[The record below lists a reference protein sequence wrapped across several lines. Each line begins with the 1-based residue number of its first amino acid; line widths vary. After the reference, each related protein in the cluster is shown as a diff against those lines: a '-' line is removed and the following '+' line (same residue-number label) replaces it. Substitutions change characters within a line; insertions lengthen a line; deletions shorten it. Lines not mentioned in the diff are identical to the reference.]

1 MNFAKAY
8 REEITLA
15 YYCFNVVITTVIF
28 LFGTI
33 YLRRRDR
40 RDQQRREWRQFAE
53 TIRGQYSTTLEDNQ
67 VLSGVSDTNETFQ
80 NVLICPEITG
90 LDVLRYM
97 LNNSYF
103 MSRSSRK
110 SALYKLKK
118 DLNSIFQLLNTC
130 ASLILLG
137 PVPSNIRA
145 ELGELVSELGQV
157 TLPFFTGDQRQTVLK
172 CLKHF
177 SRDGEIETEK
187 ELRDIDL
194 TTIKQMVPYIE
205 YLSFDNQVGRHQRS
219 THYSKI
225 NKFQFEFDPG
235 FDQDHP
241 LSFLKVIQEDLQDEK
256 YLSDF
261 ARQSQERLSNTR
273 YIDQVDS
280 DNERLVVM
288 KVLHQVRMDIHSL
301 LKKEGIDEAF
311 FSGVV
316 SLREVY
322 KRVTRLKPDKEI
334 LKATC
339 EQFIYRLT
347 VLKDSSHSYHVSRSF
362 LEKLENML
370 KTYLQMIVIR
380 DNAISSQPPTSTT
393 VRVRDINNFYYES
406 HI

>member
-8 REEITLA
+8 RDEITLA
-15 YYCFNVVITTVIF
+15 YYCFNVVMTTAIF

-40 RDQQRREWRQFAE
+40 RDQQRRDWRQFAE
-53 TIRGQYSTTLEDNQ
+53 TIRGQYSTLEDTQ
-67 VLSGVSDTNETFQ
+67 VLSGVSNTNETFE
-80 NVLICPEITG
+80 NVLICPKITG

-103 MSRSSRK
+103 TSRSSRK

-145 ELGELVSELGQV
+145 ELGELVTELGQV

-177 SRDGEIETEK
+177 SRDGEIKTEK
-187 ELRDIDL
+187 DLRDIDL
-194 TTIKQMVPYIE
+194 PKIKEMVPYIE
-205 YLSFDNQVGRHQRS
+205 YLSFDNQVGRHQQS
-219 THYSKI
+219 IHYSKI

-235 FDQDHP
+235 VDQDDP
-241 LSFLKVIQEDLQDEK
+241 LSFLKVIQKDLQDEK

-261 ARQSQERLSNTR
+261 ARESQELLSNTR

-311 FSGVV
+311 SSSVV

-322 KRVTRLKPDKEI
+322 ERVTRLKPDKEI

-339 EQFIYRLT
+339 ERFIDGLT
-347 VLKDSSHSYHVSRSF
+347 FLKDSSHSYHMSRSF
-362 LEKLENML
+362 LEELEEMR
-370 KTYLQMIVIR
+370 KAYSQMIVIR
-380 DNAISSQPPTSTT
+380 DNAISSQPPTLT
-393 VRVRDINNFYYES
+393 V
-406 HI
+406 

>member
-15 YYCFNVVITTVIF
+15 YYCFNVVITTAIF

-40 RDQQRREWRQFAE
+40 RDQQRRDWRQFAE
-53 TIRGQYSTTLEDNQ
+53 TFRGQYSTLEYKQ
-67 VLSGVSDTNETFQ
+67 VLSWVSNTNETFE

-103 MSRSSRK
+103 MSRSSRN

-130 ASLILLG
+130 ASFILLE
-137 PVPSNIRA
+137 PVPISNMRA
-145 ELGELVSELGQV
+145 ELGELVTELGQV

-187 ELRDIDL
+187 ELRDINL
-194 TTIKQMVPYIE
+194 TTIKEMVPYIE

-261 ARQSQERLSNTR
+261 ARESQELLSNTR

-311 FSGVV
+311 FSNSVV

-339 EQFIYRLT
+339 EQFIDGLT
-347 VLKDSSHSYHVSRSF
+347 LLKDSGHPYHMSRSF
-362 LEKLENML
+362 LEELENMR
-370 KTYLQMIVIR
+370 KTYFQMIVIR
-380 DNAISSQPPTSTT
+380 DNAISSQPSTSTT
-393 VRVRDINNFYYES
+393 V
-406 HI
+406 

>member
-8 REEITLA
+8 KEEITLA
-15 YYCFNVVITTVIF
+15 YYCFNVVITTAIF

-40 RDQQRREWRQFAE
+40 RDQQRRDWRQFAE
-53 TIRGQYSTTLEDNQ
+53 TFRGQYSTLEYKQ
-67 VLSGVSDTNETFQ
+67 VLSWVSNTNETFE

-130 ASLILLG
+130 ASFILLE
-137 PVPSNIRA
+137 PVPISNMRA
-145 ELGELVSELGQV
+145 ELGELVTELGQV

-194 TTIKQMVPYIE
+194 TTIKEMVPYIE

-261 ARQSQERLSNTR
+261 ARESQELLSNTR

-311 FSGVV
+311 FSNSVV

-322 KRVTRLKPDKEI
+322 KRVTTLKPGKEI

-339 EQFIYRLT
+339 EQFIDNLT
-347 VLKDSSHSYHVSRSF
+347 LLKDSSHPYHMSRSF
-362 LEKLENML
+362 LEQLENMR
-370 KTYLQMIVIR
+370 KTYFQMIVIR
-380 DNAISSQPPTSTT
+380 DNAISSQPQTSTT
-393 VRVRDINNFYYES
+393 V
-406 HI
+406 

>member
-8 REEITLA
+8 KEEITLA
-15 YYCFNVVITTVIF
+15 YYCFNVVITTAIF

-40 RDQQRREWRQFAE
+40 RDQQRRDWRQFAE
-53 TIRGQYSTTLEDNQ
+53 TFRGQYSTLEYKQ
-67 VLSGVSDTNETFQ
+67 VLSWVSNTNETFE

-130 ASLILLG
+130 ASFILLE
-137 PVPSNIRA
+137 PVPISNMRA
-145 ELGELVSELGQV
+145 ELGELVTELGQV

-194 TTIKQMVPYIE
+194 TTIKERVPYIE

-261 ARQSQERLSNTR
+261 ARESQELLSNTR

-311 FSGVV
+311 FSNVV

-322 KRVTRLKPDKEI
+322 KRVTTLKPDKEI

-339 EQFIYRLT
+339 EQFIDDLT
-347 VLKDSSHSYHVSRSF
+347 LLKDSSHSYHMSRSF
-362 LEKLENML
+362 LEQLENMR

-380 DNAISSQPPTSTT
+380 DNAISSQPQTSTKCK
-393 VRVRDINNFYYES
+393 
-406 HI
+406 

>member
-8 REEITLA
+8 KEEITLA
-15 YYCFNVVITTVIF
+15 YYCFNVVITTAIF

-40 RDQQRREWRQFAE
+40 RDQQRRDWRQFAE
-53 TIRGQYSTTLEDNQ
+53 TFRGQYSTLEYKQ
-67 VLSGVSDTNETFQ
+67 VLSWVSNTNETFE

-90 LDVLRYM
+90 LDVLKYM

-118 DLNSIFQLLNTC
+118 DLNSIFQPLNTC
-130 ASLILLG
+130 ASFILLE
-137 PVPSNIRA
+137 PVPISNMRA
-145 ELGELVSELGQV
+145 ELGELVTELGQV

-194 TTIKQMVPYIE
+194 TTIKEMVPYIE

-261 ARQSQERLSNTR
+261 ARESQELLSNTR

-311 FSGVV
+311 FSNSVV

-322 KRVTRLKPDKEI
+322 KRVTTLKPGKEI

-339 EQFIYRLT
+339 EQFIDDLT
-347 VLKDSSHSYHVSRSF
+347 LLKDSSHSYHMSRSF
-362 LEKLENML
+362 LEELENMR
-370 KTYLQMIVIR
+370 KTYRQMIVIR
-380 DNAISSQPPTSTT
+380 DNAISSQPQTSTT
-393 VRVRDINNFYYES
+393 V
-406 HI
+406 

>member
-8 REEITLA
+8 KEEITFA

-40 RDQQRREWRQFAE
+40 RDQQRRDWRRFAE
-53 TIRGQYSTTLEDNQ
+53 TFRGQYSTLEYKQ
-67 VLSGVSDTNETFQ
+67 VLSCVSNTKETFE

-130 ASLILLG
+130 ASFILLE
-137 PVPSNIRA
+137 PVPISNMRA
-145 ELGELVSELGQV
+145 ELGELVTELGQV

-194 TTIKQMVPYIE
+194 TTIKEMVPYIE

-219 THYSKI
+219 THYSEI

-261 ARQSQERLSNTR
+261 ARESQELLSNTR

-311 FSGVV
+311 FSNSVV

-322 KRVTRLKPDKEI
+322 KRVTTLKPDKEI

-339 EQFIYRLT
+339 EQFIDDLT
-347 VLKDSSHSYHVSRSF
+347 LLKDSSHSYHMSRSF
-362 LEKLENML
+362 LEQLENMR
-370 KTYLQMIVIR
+370 KTYFQMIVIR
-380 DNAISSQPPTSTT
+380 DNAISSQPQTSTT
-393 VRVRDINNFYYES
+393 V
-406 HI
+406 

>member
-8 REEITLA
+8 KEEITLA

-40 RDQQRREWRQFAE
+40 RDQQRRDWRQFAE
-53 TIRGQYSTTLEDNQ
+53 TFRGQYSTLEYKQ
-67 VLSGVSDTNETFQ
+67 VLSWVSNTNETFE

-130 ASLILLG
+130 ASFILLE
-137 PVPSNIRA
+137 PVPISNMRA
-145 ELGELVSELGQV
+145 ELGELVTELGQV

-194 TTIKQMVPYIE
+194 TTIKEMVPYIE

-261 ARQSQERLSNTR
+261 ARESQELLSNTR

-311 FSGVV
+311 FSNSVV

-322 KRVTRLKPDKEI
+322 KRVTTLKPDKEI

-339 EQFIYRLT
+339 EQFIDDLT
-347 VLKDSSHSYHVSRSF
+347 LLKDSSHSYHMSRSF
-362 LEKLENML
+362 LEQLENMR
-370 KTYLQMIVIR
+370 KTYFQMIVIR
-380 DNAISSQPPTSTT
+380 DNAISSQPQTSTT
-393 VRVRDINNFYYES
+393 V
-406 HI
+406 

>member
-15 YYCFNVVITTVIF
+15 YYCFNVVITTAIF

-40 RDQQRREWRQFAE
+40 RDQQRRDWRQFAE
-53 TIRGQYSTTLEDNQ
+53 TIRGQYSTLEDKQ
-67 VLSGVSDTNETFQ
+67 VLSGVSNTNETFE

-103 MSRSSRK
+103 TSRSSRK

-137 PVPSNIRA
+137 PVPRNIRA
-145 ELGELVSELGQV
+145 ELGELVTELGQV

-172 CLKHF
+172 CFKHF
-177 SRDGEIETEK
+177 SRDGEIKTEK
-187 ELRDIDL
+187 ELRDIEL
-194 TTIKQMVPYIE
+194 TTIKEMVPYIE

-235 FDQDHP
+235 FDQDH
-241 LSFLKVIQEDLQDEK
+241 LLRFLKVIQEDLQDEK

-261 ARQSQERLSNTR
+261 ARESQELLSNTR

-311 FSGVV
+311 FSNSVV
-316 SLREVY
+316 PLREVY
-322 KRVTRLKPDKEI
+322 KRVTTLKPDKEI

-339 EQFIYRLT
+339 EQFIDDLT
-347 VLKDSSHSYHVSRSF
+347 LLKDSSHSYHMSRSF
-362 LEKLENML
+362 LEKLENMR
-370 KTYLQMIVIR
+370 KTYSQMIVIR
-380 DNAISSQPPTSTT
+380 DNAISSQPQTSTT
-393 VRVRDINNFYYES
+393 V
-406 HI
+406 

>member
-8 REEITLA
+8 KEEITLA
-15 YYCFNVVITTVIF
+15 YYCFNVVITTAIF

-40 RDQQRREWRQFAE
+40 RDQQRRDWRQFAE
-53 TIRGQYSTTLEDNQ
+53 TFRGQYSTLEYKQ
-67 VLSGVSDTNETFQ
+67 VLSWVSNTNETFE

-130 ASLILLG
+130 ASFILLE
-137 PVPSNIRA
+137 PVPISNMRA
-145 ELGELVSELGQV
+145 ELGELVTEMGQV

-194 TTIKQMVPYIE
+194 TTIKEMVPYIE

-261 ARQSQERLSNTR
+261 ARESQELLSNTR

-311 FSGVV
+311 FSNSVV
-316 SLREVY
+316 SLREVH
-322 KRVTRLKPDKEI
+322 KRVTTLKPGKEI

-339 EQFIYRLT
+339 EQFIDDLT
-347 VLKDSSHSYHVSRSF
+347 LLKDSSHSYHMSRSF
-362 LEKLENML
+362 LEQLENMR
-370 KTYLQMIVIR
+370 KTYFQMIVSR
-380 DNAISSQPPTSTT
+380 DNAISSQPQTSTT
-393 VRVRDINNFYYES
+393 V
-406 HI
+406 

>member
-8 REEITLA
+8 KEEITLA
-15 YYCFNVVITTVIF
+15 YYCFNVVITTAIF

-40 RDQQRREWRQFAE
+40 RDQQRRDWRQFAE
-53 TIRGQYSTTLEDNQ
+53 TFRGQYSTLEYKQ
-67 VLSGVSDTNETFQ
+67 VLSWVSNTNETFE

-130 ASLILLG
+130 ASFILLE
-137 PVPSNIRA
+137 PVPISNMRA
-145 ELGELVSELGQV
+145 ELGELVTELGQV

-194 TTIKQMVPYIE
+194 TTIKEMVPYIE

-261 ARQSQERLSNTR
+261 ARESQELLSNTR

-311 FSGVV
+311 FSNSVV
-316 SLREVY
+316 SLREVH
-322 KRVTRLKPDKEI
+322 KRVTTLKPGKEI

-339 EQFIYRLT
+339 EQFIDDLT
-347 VLKDSSHSYHVSRSF
+347 LLKDSSHSYHVSRSF
-362 LEKLENML
+362 LEQLENMR
-370 KTYLQMIVIR
+370 KTYFQMIVSR
-380 DNAISSQPPTSTT
+380 DNAISSQPQTSTT
-393 VRVRDINNFYYES
+393 V
-406 HI
+406 

>member
-15 YYCFNVVITTVIF
+15 YYCFNVVITTTIF

-40 RDQQRREWRQFAE
+40 RDQQRRDWRQFAE
-53 TIRGQYSTTLEDNQ
+53 TFRGQYSTLEYKQ
-67 VLSGVSDTNETFQ
+67 VLSWVSNTNETFE

-103 MSRSSRK
+103 MSRSSRN

-130 ASLILLG
+130 ASFILLE
-137 PVPSNIRA
+137 PVPISNMRA
-145 ELGELVSELGQV
+145 ELGELVTELGQV

-194 TTIKQMVPYIE
+194 TTIKEMVPYIE

-261 ARQSQERLSNTR
+261 ARESQELLSNTR

-288 KVLHQVRMDIHSL
+288 KVLHEVRMDIHSL

-311 FSGVV
+311 FSNSVV
-316 SLREVY
+316 PLREVY
-322 KRVTRLKPDKEI
+322 KRVTTLKPDKEI

-339 EQFIYRLT
+339 EQFIDYLT
-347 VLKDSSHSYHVSRSF
+347 LLKDSSHSYHMSRSF
-362 LEKLENML
+362 LEELENMR

-380 DNAISSQPPTSTT
+380 DNAISSQPQTSTT
-393 VRVRDINNFYYES
+393 V
-406 HI
+406 

>member
-8 REEITLA
+8 KEEITLA

-40 RDQQRREWRQFAE
+40 RDQQRRDWRQFAE
-53 TIRGQYSTTLEDNQ
+53 TFRGQYSTLEYKQ
-67 VLSGVSDTNETFQ
+67 VLSCVSNTNETFE

-130 ASLILLG
+130 ASFILLE
-137 PVPSNIRA
+137 PVPISNMRA
-145 ELGELVSELGQV
+145 ELGELVTELGQV

-194 TTIKQMVPYIE
+194 TTIKEMVPYIE

-261 ARQSQERLSNTR
+261 ARESQELLSNTR

-311 FSGVV
+311 FSNSVV

-322 KRVTRLKPDKEI
+322 KRVTTLKPDKEI

-339 EQFIYRLT
+339 EQFIDDLT
-347 VLKDSSHSYHVSRSF
+347 LLKDSSHSYHMSRSF
-362 LEKLENML
+362 LEQLENMR
-370 KTYLQMIVIR
+370 KTYFQMIVIR
-380 DNAISSQPPTSTT
+380 DNAISSQPQTSTT
-393 VRVRDINNFYYES
+393 V
-406 HI
+406 

>member
-8 REEITLA
+8 KEEITFA

-40 RDQQRREWRQFAE
+40 RDQQRRDWRQFAE
-53 TIRGQYSTTLEDNQ
+53 TFRGQYSTLEYKQ
-67 VLSGVSDTNETFQ
+67 VLSCVSNTNETFE

-130 ASLILLG
+130 ASFILLE
-137 PVPSNIRA
+137 PVPISNMRA
-145 ELGELVSELGQV
+145 ELGELVTELGQV

-194 TTIKQMVPYIE
+194 TTIKEMVPYIE
-205 YLSFDNQVGRHQRS
+205 YLSFDNQVGRHQPS

-261 ARQSQERLSNTR
+261 ARESQELLSNTR

-311 FSGVV
+311 FSNSVV

-322 KRVTRLKPDKEI
+322 KRVTTLKPDKEI

-339 EQFIYRLT
+339 EQFIDDLT
-347 VLKDSSHSYHVSRSF
+347 LLKDSSHSYHMSRSF
-362 LEKLENML
+362 LEQLENMR
-370 KTYLQMIVIR
+370 KTYFQMIVIR
-380 DNAISSQPPTSTT
+380 DNAISSQPQTSTT
-393 VRVRDINNFYYES
+393 V
-406 HI
+406 

>member
-15 YYCFNVVITTVIF
+15 YYCFNVVITTAIF

-40 RDQQRREWRQFAE
+40 RDQQRRDWRQFAE
-53 TIRGQYSTTLEDNQ
+53 TFRGQYSTLEYKQ
-67 VLSGVSDTNETFQ
+67 VLSWVSNTNETFE

-103 MSRSSRK
+103 MSRSSRN

-130 ASLILLG
+130 ASFILLE
-137 PVPSNIRA
+137 PVPISNMRA
-145 ELGELVSELGQV
+145 ELGELVTELGQV

-194 TTIKQMVPYIE
+194 TTIKEMVPYIE

-261 ARQSQERLSNTR
+261 ARESQELLSNTR

-288 KVLHQVRMDIHSL
+288 KVLHEVRMDIHSL

-311 FSGVV
+311 FSNSVV

-339 EQFIYRLT
+339 EQFIDGLT
-347 VLKDSSHSYHVSRSF
+347 RLKDSGHPYHMSRSF
-362 LEKLENML
+362 LEELENMRE
-370 KTYLQMIVIR
+370 TYFQMIVIR
-380 DNAISSQPPTSTT
+380 DNAISSQPSTSTT
-393 VRVRDINNFYYES
+393 V
-406 HI
+406 

>member
-8 REEITLA
+8 KEEITLA
-15 YYCFNVVITTVIF
+15 YYCFNVVITTAIF

-40 RDQQRREWRQFAE
+40 RDQQRRDWRQFAE
-53 TIRGQYSTTLEDNQ
+53 TFRGQYSTLEYKQ
-67 VLSGVSDTNETFQ
+67 VLSWVSNTNETFE

-130 ASLILLG
+130 ASFILLE
-137 PVPSNIRA
+137 PVPISNMRA
-145 ELGELVSELGQV
+145 ELGELVTELGQV

-194 TTIKQMVPYIE
+194 TTIKEMVPYIE
-205 YLSFDNQVGRHQRS
+205 YFSFDNQVGRHQRS

-261 ARQSQERLSNTR
+261 ARESQELLSNTR

-311 FSGVV
+311 FSNSVV

-322 KRVTRLKPDKEI
+322 KRVTTLKPDKEI
-334 LKATC
+334 LKATY
-339 EQFIYRLT
+339 EQFIDALT
-347 VLKDSSHSYHVSRSF
+347 LLKDSSHSYHMSRSF
-362 LEKLENML
+362 LEQLENMR

-380 DNAISSQPPTSTT
+380 DNAISSQPQTSTT
-393 VRVRDINNFYYES
+393 V
-406 HI
+406 

>member
-8 REEITLA
+8 KEEITLA

-40 RDQQRREWRQFAE
+40 RDQQRRDWRQFAE
-53 TIRGQYSTTLEDNQ
+53 TFRGQYNTLEYKQ
-67 VLSGVSDTNETFQ
+67 VLSWVSNTNETFE

-130 ASLILLG
+130 ASFILLE
-137 PVPSNIRA
+137 PVPISNMRA
-145 ELGELVSELGQV
+145 ELGELVTELGQV

-194 TTIKQMVPYIE
+194 TTIKEMVPYIE

-261 ARQSQERLSNTR
+261 ARESQELLSNTR

-301 LKKEGIDEAF
+301 LKKEGIDEAY
-311 FSGVV
+311 FSNSVV

-322 KRVTRLKPDKEI
+322 KRVTTLKPDKEI

-339 EQFIYRLT
+339 EQFIDDLT
-347 VLKDSSHSYHVSRSF
+347 LLKDSSHSYHMSRSF
-362 LEKLENML
+362 LEQLENMR
-370 KTYLQMIVIR
+370 KTYFQMIVIR
-380 DNAISSQPPTSTT
+380 DNAISSQPQTSTT
-393 VRVRDINNFYYES
+393 V
-406 HI
+406 

>member
-8 REEITLA
+8 KEEITLA
-15 YYCFNVVITTVIF
+15 YYCFNVVITTAIF

-40 RDQQRREWRQFAE
+40 RDQQWRDWRQFAE
-53 TIRGQYSTTLEDNQ
+53 TFRGQYSTLEYKQ
-67 VLSGVSDTNETFQ
+67 VLSWVSNTNETFE

-130 ASLILLG
+130 ASFILLE
-137 PVPSNIRA
+137 PVPISNMRA
-145 ELGELVSELGQV
+145 ELGELVTELGQV

-194 TTIKQMVPYIE
+194 TTIKEMVPYIE

-261 ARQSQERLSNTR
+261 ARESQELLSNTR

-311 FSGVV
+311 FSNSVV

-322 KRVTRLKPDKEI
+322 KRVTTLKPEKEI

-339 EQFIYRLT
+339 EQFIYDLT
-347 VLKDSSHSYHVSRSF
+347 LLKDSSHSYHMSRSF
-362 LEKLENML
+362 LEQLENMH

-380 DNAISSQPPTSTT
+380 DNAISSQPQTSTT
-393 VRVRDINNFYYES
+393 V
-406 HI
+406 